1 MRKMLVRRG
10 FKDDRELNNIIHYQ
24 IVTLGRIRREFQIFI
39 LSQEY
44 SPKCESSI
52 KETTLQSFLNSPPME
67 ELCI

>member
-1 MRKMLVRRG
+1 MRKMLVRIG
-10 FKDDRELNNIIHYQ
+10 FKDDREHNNIHYQ

-52 KETTLQSFLNSPPME
+52 KETTLQSFLNSPPMD